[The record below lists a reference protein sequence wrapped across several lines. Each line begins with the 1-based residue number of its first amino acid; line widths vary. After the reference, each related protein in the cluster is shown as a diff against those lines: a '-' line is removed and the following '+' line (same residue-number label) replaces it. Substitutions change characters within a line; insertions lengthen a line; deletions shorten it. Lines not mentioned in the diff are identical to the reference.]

1 MYAACDRL
9 LNQGMATERLEI
21 TEGVVGSGD
30 IMCIYLGIGLVYI
43 QSVTNAV
50 TWCELGLT
58 VQVSLNY
65 M

>member
-9 LNQGMATERLEI
+9 PNQGMATERLEI

-30 IMCIYLGIGLVYI
+30 IICIYLCIGLVHI

-58 VQVSLNY
+58 VQVGLNY